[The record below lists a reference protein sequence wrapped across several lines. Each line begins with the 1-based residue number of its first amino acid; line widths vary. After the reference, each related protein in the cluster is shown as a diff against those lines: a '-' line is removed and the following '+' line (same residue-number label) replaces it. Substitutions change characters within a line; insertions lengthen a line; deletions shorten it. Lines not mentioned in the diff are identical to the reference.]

1 MKGRDLE
8 PSELIKIYGGQ
19 ARKRFGQNFLVNRAH
34 LERIV
39 DLAALEPG
47 MSVVEIGPG
56 PGALTAA
63 LLRRDVCLTSVELD
77 RDLADHLRRVFG
89 DDPQFTLFEGD
100 ALKVPLD
107 DLLTGDEG
115 RVVANLPYNVATPI
129 LLRLIDHTAPPK
141 RLVLMFQK
149 EVADRICAPVGSRA
163 SGWLTVALAARYSS
177 RIGLRLPPGAF
188 MPPPKI
194 DSAVIV
200 LDRRPTPLC
209 SREEETLV
217 RAIANIAFRQ
227 RRKTIRNAMKEFAG
241 EAVFELAQVD
251 PQLRCEVLDFDM
263 WLRLVRALPEDAR
276 ARLSG
281 EATAAPLDA

>member
-8 PSELIKIYGGQ
+8 PTELIRIYGGQ

-34 LERIV
+34 LDRIV
-39 DLAALEPG
+39 DLAALTPD
-47 MSVVEIGPG
+47 MNVVEVGPG

-63 LLRRDVCLTSVELD
+63 LLSRDVRLTSVELD

-89 DDPQFTLFEGD
+89 DDPCFTLYEGD

-107 DLLTGDEG
+107 ELLVDDET

-129 LLRLIDHTAPPK
+129 LLRLVDHTTSPK

-149 EVADRICAPVGSRA
+149 EVADRICASVGSRA
-163 SGWLTVALAARYSS
+163 SGWMTVALAARYTA

-188 MPPPKI
+188 LPPPKI

-200 LDRRPTPLC
+200 LDRRETPLC
-209 SREEETLV
+209 TRDEETLI
-217 RAIANIAFRQ
+217 RALANIAFRQ
-227 RRKTIRNAMKEFAG
+227 RRKTLRNAMKDNAD
-241 EAVFELAQVD
+241 EAVFEAAQVD
-251 PQLRCEVLDFDM
+251 PKLRCEVLDFGM
-263 WLRLVRALPEDAR
+263 WLRIVRALPPESVS
-276 ARLSG
+276 RLLG
-281 EATAAPLDA
+281 EVHTPDINA